1 MPGKK
6 GVYKYEVCTVSYED
20 ALTFVEDNTD
30 NVQSI
35 MAFQITQFWH
45 EISAFIYNFT
55 CEITILSWQGLVVK
69 SSQLV

>member
-6 GVYKYEVCTVSYED
+6 GVYKYEVCTVPYED
-20 ALTFVEDNTD
+20 ALIFVEDNTD

-45 EISAFIYNFT
+45 EISVFIYK
-55 CEITILSWQGLVVK
+55 LHM
-69 SSQLV
+69 

>member
-45 EISAFIYNFT
+45 EISVFIYNFT
-55 CEITILSWQGLVVK
+55 CEITILPWQGLVVK